1 MSADQNTL
9 AGLEN
14 QAFALMA
21 RMHVIIRRQSGRVTD
36 IEYMRLDPVYCRHV
50 LKMARDLPND
60 DLPQLCEKLQE
71 IYFGPEGLF
80 VRAPPRQPLM
90 SRLSNTSDE
99 AQMGGTASSA
109 SSAETEPLP
118 AQSEK
123 EASEQHHIE
132 LNEALEKA
140 YIGRLR

>member
-1 MSADQNTL
+1 MSTDHNTL

-21 RMHVIIRRQSGRVTD
+21 RLHVIIRRQTGRVTD

-50 LKMARDLPND
+50 LNMAQELPNEDLPH
-60 DLPQLCEKLQE
+60 LCEKLQE

-80 VRAPPRQPLM
+80 VRAPPRQSLF
-90 SRLSNTSDE
+90 SRLTNPPDE
-99 AQMGGTASSA
+99 AQSASAASSA
-109 SSAETEPLP
+109 AKEPLP
-118 AQSEK
+118 VQSER
-123 EASEQHHIE
+123 EANEQHHLE
-132 LNEALEKA
+132 LNEAVEKA

>member
-1 MSADQNTL
+1 MSTDHNTL
-9 AGLEN
+9 ASLEN

-21 RMHVIIRRQSGRVTD
+21 RLHVIIRRQTGRVTD

-50 LKMARDLPND
+50 LNMAQELPND
-60 DLPQLCEKLQE
+60 DLPHICEKLQD

-90 SRLSNTSDE
+90 SRLNKLSDE
-99 AQMGGTASSA
+99 VLTVGAASS
-109 SSAETEPLP
+109 EKTEAPP
-118 AQSEK
+118 VQSDK
-123 EASEQHHIE
+123 EASEQHHLE
-132 LNEALEKA
+132 LNDAVEKA

>member
-1 MSADQNTL
+1 MSADQLSL

-14 QAFALMA
+14 QAFSLMA
-21 RMHVIIRRQSGRVTD
+21 RLHVIIRRQTGRVTD

-50 LKMARDLPND
+50 LNLAREMPND
-60 DLPQLCEKLQE
+60 DLPPLCEKLQE

-80 VRAPPRQPLM
+80 VRAPPRQPLISKLTKPADEIRTDGM
-90 SRLSNTSDE
+90 ASN
-99 AQMGGTASSA
+99 ASPKA
-109 SSAETEPLP
+109 LP

-123 EASEQHHIE
+123 EASEQHHLE
-132 LNEALEKA
+132 LNEAVEKA